1 MATQGKEPTQ
11 AATQIAA
18 NLGREGNQW
27 EGMITIRVVIRQNQ
41 WEGMITIRVVIR
53 WQPRLVS
60 SNQMATQIGNPGIG
74 TNSSGNPDCRIT
86 GQFIPLAKSEGSR
99 ENGSLIRSLAGEAC
113 TWENG
118 NLVGERYLGK
128 TGIWQAKSWENESS
142 LRESGRRKVG
152 KTNHH

>member
-18 NLGREGNQW
+18 TLGREG
-27 EGMITIRVVIRQNQ
+27 NQ

-86 GQFIPLAKSEGSR
+86 GQVIPLAKSEGSR

-128 TGIWQAKSWENESS
+128 TGIW
-142 LRESGRRKVG
+142 
-152 KTNHH
+152 